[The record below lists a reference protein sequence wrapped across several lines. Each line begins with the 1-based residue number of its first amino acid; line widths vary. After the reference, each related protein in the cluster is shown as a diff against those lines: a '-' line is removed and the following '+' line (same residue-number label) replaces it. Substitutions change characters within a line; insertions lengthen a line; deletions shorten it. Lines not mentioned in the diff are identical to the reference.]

1 MNHITWRCTNDVRYT
16 KVKHIE
22 ASCVAT
28 LQFFLHLL
36 RVLGIVVG
44 YFGVVD
50 NLVFVFAA
58 IVVVVVVVVV
68 VVAVVVVAIFAAIV
82 DFGDAVFD
90 AIVFVIIIFGN

>member
-1 MNHITWRCTNDVRYT
+1 M
-16 KVKHIE
+16 
-22 ASCVAT
+22 
-28 LQFFLHLL
+28 
-36 RVLGIVVG
+36 VG

-58 IVVVVVVVVV
+58 IVV

>member
-68 VVAVVVVAIFAAIV
+68 AVVVVAIFAAIV

>member
-50 NLVFVFAA
+50 LVFVFAA

-68 VVAVVVVAIFAAIV
+68 VVAIFAAIV
-82 DFGDAVFD
+82 DVGDTVFD
-90 AIVFVIIIFGN
+90 AIVFVIIIVGH